1 MEQKTKDMVLKR
13 KQEEIKMMKKQ
24 KNTMSIKKKNARR
37 AGPIAAIQ
45 QPSFAE
51 SPEERH
57 NRRLSSQY
65 SFFSARQRSVSDSC

>member
-24 KNTMSIKKKNARR
+24 KNTMAVKKKNARR
-37 AGPIAAIQ
+37 AGPIGAIQ
-45 QPSFAE
+45 QPNFAE

-65 SFFSARQRSVSDSC
+65 SSFSARQRSV